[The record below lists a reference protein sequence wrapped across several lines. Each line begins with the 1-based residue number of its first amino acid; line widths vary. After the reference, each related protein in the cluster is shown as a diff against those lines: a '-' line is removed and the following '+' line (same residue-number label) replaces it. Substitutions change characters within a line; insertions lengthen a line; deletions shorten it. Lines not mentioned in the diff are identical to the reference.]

1 MVAGWL
7 LFPPPRARTN
17 VRQSAARVFIEIY
30 SAGWTLN
37 IFVPFT
43 IYRWVDIFTNARQL
57 DYARFLVAQV
67 RGELI

>member
-7 LFPPPRARTN
+7 LFQPPRARTN

-30 SAGWTLN
+30 SGGWTLN
-37 IFVPFT
+37 IFVPM
-43 IYRWVDIFTNARQL
+43 YRWVDIFTNARQL